1 MSSSTCGSKLPSTIM
16 ADGGWDSS
24 TGERSE
30 ADERVKDGIECE
42 ASASSVIRN
51 SICGHRRTVSAKKGN
66 YSTPGML
73 TKTIIEK

>member
-1 MSSSTCGSKLPSTIM
+1 M
-16 ADGGWDSS
+16 ADGGCDSS

-30 ADERVKDGIECE
+30 ADDRVKDGIECE

-51 SICGHRRTVSAKKGN
+51 SRCGHRRTVSAAKKGN
-66 YSTPGML
+66 YSTAGML